1 MKRVR
6 VRKGR
11 GGIRGTSLGLCASGR
26 ALRAAVQA
34 RRRPGALPSGPG
46 YAKIASMAALPRA
59 LARGRKWEYFR
70 SVKGSEWPT
79 QRARETTSTDLD
91 EEPVAVRHRCPYRRG
106 LFRKASDHPATSGA
120 GGHLQPKAGGAS
132 QGGGSSPYRAY
143 LDD

>member
-1 MKRVR
+1 MANAAAPRLTCDEAGAGQEGAR
-6 VRKGR
+6 RHPWDFS
-11 GGIRGTSLGLCASGR
+11 GT
-26 ALRAAVQA
+26 LRLQPGSTG
-34 RRRPGALPSGPG
+34 RRPGALPSGPG
-46 YAKIASMAALPRA
+46 YAKIASMAAVPRA

-120 GGHLQPKAGGAS
+120 GGHLPPKAGGAS
-132 QGGGSSPYRAY
+132 
-143 LDD
+143 